1 MPTFQPINEN
11 AQKKIYTEL
20 RDNSHPD
27 LFFYVMV
34 ILSCS
39 IATFGLLTNSVAVI
53 IGAMLIAP
61 LMTPI
66 VAGSLAITLGNTR
79 LLRSSVKAEVTG
91 VLLAITI
98 AVFLTLLSPTKELN
112 SEILARTKP
121 TIIDL
126 IIALASG
133 AAGAYA
139 MCFRPGGA
147 ALPGVAIATALMPP
161 LCVVGI
167 GLAIGDNS
175 VAGGAFLLF
184 LANLIAISIASSAVF
199 RLAGFTSKFQH
210 QGESHIPP
218 IFKNRL
224 VLSLTLLVI
233 ISIPLVG
240 IMNQVVN
247 YSKTEKLIKTTL
259 AESMAMVPGTDLVDV
274 SFQDNKEEYNIRAVI
289 RSSQVYKTEHVRQL
303 ENVLEYKLGHPVT
316 LSTQVVLIQDVNTER
331 ATHAYDQL
339 IPKPQETVPVV
350 AAPTNVGEPE
360 ELIHEVVIEKLE
372 LLPGTILTDF
382 TFSYQRSNGT
392 YIINL
397 YVHGPEPLD
406 EKFQKTV
413 TRILEERLKRRVLLA
428 ITFTPNAQAPA
439 PEEPQKQEQAP
450 EQLQEIP
457 GILPQKPISK

>member
-1 MPTFQPINEN
+1 MALLEPINEN
-11 AQKKIYTEL
+11 ARNKIYMEL

-34 ILSCS
+34 VLSCS
-39 IATFGLLTNSVAVI
+39 IATFGLLMNSVAVI

-79 LLRSSVKAEVTG
+79 LLRISAKAELTG
-91 VLLAITI
+91 VVLAITI
-98 AVFLTLLSPTKELN
+98 SVFLTLLSPTKELT

-121 TIIDL
+121 TFIDL
-126 IIALASG
+126 LIALASG

-167 GLAIGDNS
+167 GLALGNNS

-184 LANLIAISIASSAVF
+184 LANLIAISIASSGVF
-199 RLAGFTSKFQH
+199 RLAGFTARAKYDSDSQAF
-210 QGESHIPP
+210 PL
-218 IFKNRL
+218 FKNRL
-224 VLSLTLLVI
+224 VLSLTLLVV
-233 ISIPLVG
+233 ISIPLIG

-247 YSKTEKLIKTTL
+247 YSKTEKLIKNTL
-259 AESMAMVPGTDLVDV
+259 VESISMVPGTDLVDV
-274 SFQDNKEEYNIRAVI
+274 KFQNNKDEYNIRAVL
-289 RSSQVYKTEHVRQL
+289 RSSRVFKTDYVRQL
-303 ENVLEYKLGHPVT
+303 ENMLEYKLSKPVT
-316 LSTQVVLIQDVNTER
+316 LSTQVVLIQDVNTETS
-331 ATHAYDQL
+331 THAYNEL
-339 IPKPQETVPVV
+339 IPKQPKET
-350 AAPTNVGEPE
+350 APAVSASNAKEPE
-360 ELIHEVVIEKLE
+360 EVINDVVSEKLK
-372 LLPGTILTDF
+372 LIPGNVLTDF

-397 YVHGPEPLD
+397 YIQGPEPLD

-413 TRILEERLKRRVLLA
+413 TRILEDQLKRRVLLA
-428 ITFTPNAQAPA
+428 ISYTTQDADKAKT
-439 PEEPQKQEQAP
+439 EESEATEQKKDNIEK
-450 EQLQEIP
+450 IP
-457 GILPQKPISK
+457 GVLPLENK